1 MIRLNKYLSS
11 AGVCSRRKA
20 DELISKGFITVDG
33 KMVTELG
40 TCIDENAK
48 VVYNNKI
55 VKLKKSTNKIYILL
69 NKPINCICTADDPEG
84 RRTVFDLIDV
94 KERIFTIG
102 RLDRNTSGV
111 LLLTNDG
118 ELAHK
123 MSHPSFEIKKN
134 YKVTLD
140 HELSTEDKNKIQKG
154 LKLED
159 GFIKVDNIYHDK
171 MKNLFVMVHSGK
183 NRIVRRIFEHL
194 NYKVRTL
201 DRISFGGIT
210 KENLPKGKWKFI
222 KNPLTFN
229 DKKFDNKL
237 HN

>member
-1 MIRLNKYLSS
+1 MIRLNKFLSS

-20 DELISKGFITVDG
+20 DELISKGFVSVNG

-48 VVYNNKI
+48 VVCNNKI
-55 VKLKKSTNKIYILL
+55 VQQKKSQDKIYIVL

-84 RRTVFDLIDV
+84 RRTIFDLINV
-94 KERIFTIG
+94 KERIFSVG

-118 ELAHK
+118 EFANK
-123 MSHPSFEIKKN
+123 MSHPSFKIKKT

-140 HELSTEDKNKIQKG
+140 RELTPGDMEKIQRG
-154 LKLED
+154 IKLED
-159 GFIKVDNIYHDK
+159 GFIKVDSVYYDK
-171 MKNLFVMVHSGK
+171 MKNLFVVLHSGK
-183 NRIVRRIFEHL
+183 NRIVRRIFESL
-194 NYKVRTL
+194 NYKVRAL

-210 KENLPKGKWKFI
+210 KDSLPRGQWKFI
-222 KNPLTFN
+222 KKPIFN
-229 DKKFDNKL
+229 
-237 HN
+237 

>member
-1 MIRLNKYLSS
+1 MIRLNKLLNSV
-11 AGVCSRRKA
+11 GICSRRKA
-20 DELISKGFITVDG
+20 DELIAKGFVSVDG

-40 TCIDENAK
+40 TCVDENAK
-48 VVYNNKI
+48 VVCDNKI
-55 VKLKKSTNKIYILL
+55 VQRKKLNEKIYILL

-94 KERIFTIG
+94 KKRIFTIG

-123 MSHPSFEIKKN
+123 MSHPSFEIKKI

-140 HELSTEDKNKIQKG
+140 RQLSSEDKAKIQKG
-154 LKLED
+154 LKLAD
-159 GFIKVDNIYHDK
+159 GFIKVDNIYYDK
-171 MKNLFVMVHSGK
+171 MKNLFMVLHSGR
-183 NRIVRRIFEHL
+183 NHIVRRIFESL

-210 KENLPKGKWKFI
+210 KENLPKGQWKFI
-222 KNPLTFN
+222 KKPFLDGTE
-229 DKKFDNKL
+229 
-237 HN
+237 

>member
-1 MIRLNKYLSS
+1 MIRLNKFLSS

-20 DELISKGFITVDG
+20 DELISKGFVSVNG

-48 VVYNNKI
+48 VVCNNKI
-55 VKLKKSTNKIYILL
+55 VQQKQSQDKIYIVL

-84 RRTVFDLIDV
+84 RRTIFDLINV
-94 KERIFTIG
+94 KERIFSVG

-118 ELAHK
+118 EFANK
-123 MSHPSFEIKKN
+123 MSHPSFKIKKT

-140 HELSTEDKNKIQKG
+140 RELTPGDREKIQRG
-154 LKLED
+154 IKLED
-159 GFIKVDNIYHDK
+159 GFIKVDSVYYDK
-171 MKNLFVMVHSGK
+171 MKNLFVVLHSGK
-183 NRIVRRIFEHL
+183 NRIVRRIFESL
-194 NYKVRTL
+194 NYKVRAL

-210 KENLPKGKWKFI
+210 KDSLPRGKWKFI
-222 KNPLTFN
+222 KKPIFN
-229 DKKFDNKL
+229 
-237 HN
+237 

>member
-1 MIRLNKYLSS
+1 MIRLNKFLSS
-11 AGVCSRRKA
+11 AGICSRRKA
-20 DELISKGFITVDG
+20 DELISKGFVSVNG

-48 VVYNNKI
+48 VVCNNK
-55 VKLKKSTNKIYILL
+55 VVQQKKAQDKIYIVL

-84 RRTVFDLIDV
+84 RRTIFDLINV
-94 KERIFTIG
+94 KERIFSVG

-111 LLLTNDG
+111 ILLTNDG
-118 ELAHK
+118 ELANK
-123 MSHPSFEIKKN
+123 MSHPSFKIKKT
-134 YKVTLD
+134 YKVSLD
-140 HELSTEDKNKIQKG
+140 RELRPSDKEKIQKG

-159 GFIKVDNIYHDK
+159 GFIKVDNIYYDK
-171 MKNLFVMVHSGK
+171 MKNLFVVLHSGK

-210 KENLPKGKWKFI
+210 KDSLPRGEWKFI
-222 KNPLTFN
+222 KKPNFI
-229 DKKFDNKL
+229 
-237 HN
+237 